1 MWGFSMIIRSHL
13 TKMICN
19 IKRYVV
25 VACILIILQTNKG
38 SLGQTEIHYVFL
50 SLVKEDSR
58 LNISVNY
65 PRLVTVKTRLSYNIT
80 KSEQNEELHYFD
92 RFDFHK

>member
-1 MWGFSMIIRSHL
+1 MF
-13 TKMICN
+13 
-19 IKRYVV
+19 
-25 VACILIILQTNKG
+25 
-38 SLGQTEIHYVFL
+38 FL